1 MLGWIDV
8 VSGFLSSQGL
18 GVMIGGLIA
27 AGATFFLEKQRHKYD
42 ETKRRQE
49 RFDQEIQ
56 RRNDDYI
63 KFLSLKPDTSSYDP
77 VTQRPRLVGNVGLES
92 ALVLAYGSVGVAL
105 ELAQSYPFQ
114 SWNNVKAVQ
123 DKTVEELRDER
134 IGRGTLRPPNLTRS
148 SKHWWQFRRRRE

>member
-8 VSGFLSSQGL
+8 VSDFLSSQGF
-18 GVMIGGLIA
+18 GVIIGGLIA
-27 AGATFFLEKQRHKYD
+27 AGTTFFLERQRRKDD
-42 ETKRRQE
+42 EMKRRQE

-56 RRNDDYI
+56 RRNDAYI
-63 KFLSLKPDTSSYDP
+63 KFLSLKPVAGTYDP
-77 VTQRPRLVGNVGLES
+77 VTQLTMAGNLGLES
-92 ALVLAYGSVGVAL
+92 ALVFAYGSVGVAL

-123 DKTVEELRDER
+123 DKIVEELRDER
-134 IGRGTLRPPNLTRS
+134 IGRGPLRPPNLTRS